1 MVKKCIVTG
10 KQVTGGYTVSHSNQH
25 TKRRVFPN
33 LQKRRLKNPTTGK
46 MVRVLV
52 SNRGLRILKKWD
64 KEGKAYD
71 LERMAREAK

>member
-1 MVKKCIVTG
+1 MKYYQNTRHG
-10 KQVTGGYTVSHSNQH
+10 MS
-25 TKRRVFPN
+25 PEE
-33 LQKRRLKNPTTGK
+33 LEKRRLKNPTTGK